1 MRISRPTALAVLVL
15 LTCSFDSG
23 VASADDSAADAPAAS
38 GAATAGVL
46 TEVQVTARH
55 LDEAR
60 NGLMPETGS
69 STFRFAAE
77 DLKNLPLG
85 EATPLNEVL
94 LRAPGVTQDSFGQL
108 HVRGDHANLQ
118 YRINDVVIPE
128 SISLF
133 GQALNPRFASEINL
147 LTGALPA
154 QYGYRTAGV
163 VDIHTKGSTF
173 AQGGD
178 VNVLAGSHG
187 DREGS
192 GEWSASHGA
201 LSVYATG
208 GYTANDL
215 GIENPLP
222 AMNALHDHTAQTNA
236 FGYLSYLL
244 DDDSRLSLMLGVS
257 NNDFEIPNV
266 PGQAPAFQPPA
277 VVVPDSSKLNERQYE
292 GNRFA
297 ILAYE
302 GSIHELIHY
311 QLALYDRISSVHY
324 APDAIGDLN
333 YTGAAGEVYR
343 RNDRHGLQA
352 DASWHAS
359 PTHTVRGGLTY
370 NDETAESRTTTTV
383 YPLDGSG
390 EALFTPLAVAD
401 NATDGATLYGLYLQD
416 EWHPLEKLTVNYG
429 ARYDWYQGVLDEHQ
443 LSPRL
448 GVVYELTSATTLH
461 AGYARYFTPPP
472 TEKIRR
478 ESIALFANTT
488 AAPASTGN
496 SPVLSERSHYFD
508 AGVFERIGPSLSLG
522 LDAYYRAVENLIDE
536 GQFGPALV
544 FAPFN
549 YATGRVWGLELTGSW
564 RREST
569 AAYLNAAYGTAT
581 GRHIVSGEYNFAA
594 EELAAIAAG
603 YIHLDHDQRWTGSTG
618 LTQTLAGTTFSLDAL
633 LGSGLRAGFINSDHL
648 PSYVQLNLGAHRAF
662 ALGGFGELNA
672 TVTVLNLLDR
682 VYEIRD
688 GTGVGVGA
696 PQWGARRSLYV
707 GVGKSFGP

>member
-1 MRISRPTALAVLVL
+1 MRIFRPTAVAVLAL
-15 LTCSFDSG
+15 LVSSFDSRLACAEG
-23 VASADDSAADAPAAS
+23 GAADAPP
-38 GAATAGVL
+38 ATASAAPGVL

-69 STFRFAAE
+69 STFRFDAE

-85 EATPLNEVL
+85 DATPLNEVL

-163 VDIHTKGSTF
+163 VDIHTKGSSF
-173 AQGGD
+173 QQGGE
-178 VNVLAGSHG
+178 VNVLTGSHAER
-187 DREGS
+187 DAS
-192 GEWSASHGA
+192 GEWSQSHGA
-201 LSVYATG
+201 LSLYVTG

-222 AMNALHDHTAQTNA
+222 TRSALHDHTAQTNA
-236 FGYLSYLL
+236 FSYLSYLL
-244 DDDSRLSLMLGVS
+244 DDDSRLSLMLGYS

-266 PGQAPAFQPPA
+266 PGQTPAFAPPGVA
-277 VVVPDSSKLNERQYE
+277 VPNSAELNERQYE

-324 APDAIGDLN
+324 TPDALGDLN
-333 YTGAAGEVYR
+333 YSGAAGEVYR
-343 RNDRHGLQA
+343 RNDRKGLQA
-352 DASWHAS
+352 DASWRAS
-359 PTHTVRGGLTY
+359 PAHTLRAGLTY
-370 NDETAESRTTTTV
+370 NDEMAESRSTTTV
-383 YPLDGSG
+383 YPLDGLG
-390 EALFTPLAVAD
+390 AALFTPLAIPD
-401 NATDGATLYGLYLQD
+401 NANDGAKLYGFYLQD
-416 EWHPLEKLTVNYG
+416 EWHPLDKLTVNYG
-429 ARYDWYQGVLDEHQ
+429 ARYDWYQGFLDEHQ

-448 GVVYELTSATTLH
+448 GIVYELGTATTLH

-472 TEKIRR
+472 TEKIRI
-478 ESIALFANTT
+478 ESIALFENTT
-488 AAPASTGN
+488 AAPNSTGN

-508 AGVFERIGPSLSLG
+508 AGVLERLTPSLSLG

-569 AAYLNAAYGTAT
+569 AAYVNAAYGTAR
-581 GRHIVSGEYNFAA
+581 GRRIVSGEYNFAA
-594 EELAAIAAG
+594 DELAAIAAA
-603 YIHLDHDQRWTGSTG
+603 YIHLDHDQRWTGSAG
-618 LTQTLAGTTFSLDAL
+618 LTQNLAGTTFSLDAL
-633 LGSGLRAGFINSDHL
+633 LGSGLRAGFINSNYL
-648 PSYVQLNLGAHRAF
+648 PSYVQVNLGAHRSF
-662 ALGGFGELNA
+662 TLGGFGEFTA
-672 TVTVLNLLDR
+672 TATVLNLLDK

-696 PQWGARRSLYV
+696 PQWGLRRSLYV
-707 GVGKSFGP
+707 GLSKPFGR